1 MNSFDRHSQV
11 THLCPIKTGAG
22 GLISK
27 DWCIDTFAERL
38 AVLPDDLYEEQII
51 RPELLLWARGPLSIY
66 YVPFERVNP
75 GAKLFLVGLT
85 PGRQQM
91 WRASMA
97 AARALREGLAIPD
110 VLSAASMNGSFAGS
124 MRTNLVT
131 MLDGIGVA
139 AWLGLPTTGLIWTSQ
154 DAAHLVGSTSA
165 LLHPVFLNGKNYSG
179 GNPSFSEEPILSAF
193 VDQVLAADL
202 AFVPD
207 ALVIPLGKAVSEAVN
222 RIVGAGQ
229 IDAQQVLLGF
239 PHPSGANGH
248 RKRQYEERRLD
259 LTNQVEQWASRQ
271 TFVEVH
277 SISDKSESRT
287 RTNSE
292 DPSEVGRCVLDTS
305 HSDVGC
311 KPHEGSE

>member
-1 MNSFDRHSQV
+1 MFVNPFDRHSQV

-22 GLISK
+22 GLISE

-38 AVLPDDLYEEQII
+38 AALPDDLSEEQII
-51 RPELLLWARGPLSIY
+51 RPELLLWERGPLSIY

-97 AARALREGLAIPD
+97 AARALREGLAIPG
-110 VLSAASMNGSFAGS
+110 VLNAASMSGSFAGS
-124 MRTNLVT
+124 MRVNLVN

-139 AWLGLPTTGLIWTSQ
+139 AWLGLPTTGFMWTRQ

-202 AFVPD
+202 AYVPQ
-207 ALVIPLGKAVSEAVN
+207 ALVIPLGKAVTAAMN
-222 RIVGAGQ
+222 RIASAGQ
-229 IDAQQVLLGF
+229 IDGRRVLLGF

-248 RKRQYEERRLD
+248 RKRQYEERRFNLR
-259 LTNQVEQWASRQ
+259 NQVEQWASRQ
-271 TFVEVH
+271 TFVEGH
-277 SISDKSESRT
+277 SSSNRESVSDS
-287 RTNSE
+287 
-292 DPSEVGRCVLDTS
+292 
-305 HSDVGC
+305 
-311 KPHEGSE
+311 

>member
-1 MNSFDRHSQV
+1 VNTFDRKGQV

-22 GLISK
+22 GLISE

-38 AVLPDDLYEEQII
+38 AALPDDLCEEQII
-51 RPELLLWARGPLSIY
+51 RPELLLWARGPLAIY

-75 GAKLFLVGLT
+75 AAKVLLVGLT

-91 WRASMA
+91 WHASMA

-110 VLSAASMNGSFAGS
+110 VLNSASMNGSFAGS
-124 MRTNLVT
+124 MRANLVT

-139 AWLGLPTTGLIWTSQ
+139 ACLGLSSTELIWTRQ

-202 AFVPD
+202 AFVPE
-207 ALVIPLGKAVSEAVN
+207 ALVIPLGKAVTEAVN
-222 RIVGAGQ
+222 RIASADQ
-229 IDAQQVLLGF
+229 IDALRVLLGF

-248 RKRQYEERRLD
+248 RKRQYEERRFD

-271 TFVEVH
+271 TFVEGH
-277 SISDKSESRT
+277 SFSGRCGSGT
-287 RTNSE
+287 RTSPE
-292 DPSEVGRCVLDTS
+292 DPAEQ
-305 HSDVGC
+305 
-311 KPHEGSE
+311 